1 MKVPELSC
9 LVRVNI
15 CGPHASV
22 PGDNAGE
29 RKHGERGA
37 NKELQK
43 EETAEEKKKLNNC
56 FSCLLSGR
64 KGSKG
69 VESLGSK
76 FLPFPY
82 LPPSTGA
89 NPSVGARQ
97 PLVSNPSP
105 KPPKSKNSHRE

>member
-22 PGDNAGE
+22 PGDNGGE

-43 EETAEEKKKLNNC
+43 EETAEEKKKA
-56 FSCLLSGR
+56 
-64 KGSKG
+64 K
-69 VESLGSK
+69 
-76 FLPFPY
+76 
-82 LPPSTGA
+82 
-89 NPSVGARQ
+89 
-97 PLVSNPSP
+97 
-105 KPPKSKNSHRE
+105 